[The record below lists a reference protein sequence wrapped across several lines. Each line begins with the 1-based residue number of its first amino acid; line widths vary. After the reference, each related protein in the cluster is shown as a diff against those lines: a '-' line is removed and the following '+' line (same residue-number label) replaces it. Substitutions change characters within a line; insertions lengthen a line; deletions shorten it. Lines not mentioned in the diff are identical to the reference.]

1 MDTLLKLIRFYS
13 LFHSSKLAEFRWRI
27 WNHNACCFETCQN
40 VLMPRTMLL
49 TTDVWSNIYIQ
60 IWLCL
65 KSRRDTIYA
74 HDTGL
79 SSSLSLQKTATV
91 NSFQETLPQ
100 RNRKHPIKPSFQF
113 YSLSKGH
120 LLQLQNLKKAVISKG
135 AFCLRTDAT
144 RSAVG
149 SCLAMASINMLT
161 IPRAEVRSR
170 FIFYVTWA
178 ISHQNF

>member
-1 MDTLLKLIRFYS
+1 
-13 LFHSSKLAEFRWRI
+13 
-27 WNHNACCFETCQN
+27 
-40 VLMPRTMLL
+40 MLE
-49 TTDVWSNIYIQ
+49 
-60 IWLCL
+60 
-65 KSRRDTIYA
+65 KSQGYYA
-74 HDTGL
+74 HDSGL

-100 RNRKHPIKPSFQF
+100 RNRKHPIKLSFQF

-120 LLQLQNLKKAVISKG
+120 LLQLQNLKKAVISKH

-149 SCLAMASINMLT
+149 SCLAMASTNMLT
-161 IPRAEVRSR
+161 IPKAEVRSG
-170 FIFYVTWA
+170 FIFYVAWA

>member
-1 MDTLLKLIRFYS
+1 
-13 LFHSSKLAEFRWRI
+13 
-27 WNHNACCFETCQN
+27 
-40 VLMPRTMLL
+40 MLE
-49 TTDVWSNIYIQ
+49 
-60 IWLCL
+60 
-65 KSRRDTIYA
+65 KSQGYYA
-74 HDTGL
+74 HGTGL

-100 RNRKHPIKPSFQF
+100 RNRKHPKLSFQF

-120 LLQLQNLKKAVISKG
+120 FLQLQKLKKAVISKH

-149 SCLAMASINMLT
+149 SCLAMASTNMLT
-161 IPRAEVRSR
+161 IPKAEVRSG
-170 FIFYVTWA
+170 FIFYVAWA